1 MLTTWVLAAF
11 GEVALKGG
19 NRGFFE
25 RRLRESV
32 LASLGGLPVAELGFR
47 GRVVVRFAEPVQFAA
62 VAERLSCVF
71 GLSWFAPVIMAGR
84 TLPEVEASV
93 VANLDPGGAR
103 TFGVRCR
110 RSDKRFPHR
119 SEEVARVLGAAVGR
133 ATGMTVK
140 LDTPELL
147 IEVFVQNEGIY
158 VGTARCRGRG
168 GLPTGTSGR
177 VVALLSGGIDS
188 PVAAYQVMKRGVRV
202 GFVHFHSAPY
212 TGEGSLARV
221 RALAAELCR
230 YQGPGRLALV
240 PFAPFQ
246 REVAAACPARLR
258 VVIYRRMM
266 MRVAARVARRW
277 NAQGLVTGEALN
289 QVASQTLSNLGSVD
303 RVAHLPVLRPLV
315 GLDKEEI
322 VALAERI
329 GTYEMSLGPGGDAC
343 AHLLPDHPARDSTP
357 GECEQAEAALD
368 VEMWARRLQ
377 AAAEIEVVRP
387 RAWGHDWRATSRP
400 ESA

>member
-1 MLTTWVLAAF
+1 MLTSWVLAAF

-25 RRLRESV
+25 RRLRESI
-32 LASLGGLPVAELGFR
+32 LASLAGLPVAELGLR
-47 GRVVVRFAEPVQFAA
+47 GRVVVRFSEPVRFAA
-62 VAERLSCVF
+62 VAERLSCVL
-71 GLSWFAPVIMAGR
+71 GLSWFAPEMMAGR
-84 TLPEVEASV
+84 TLAEVEASLLASV
-93 VANLDPGGAR
+93 DPRGAR

-110 RSDKRFPHR
+110 RSDKRFPQR
-119 SEEVARVLGAAVGR
+119 SEEVARALGAAIQR
-133 ATGMTVK
+133 ATGMAVD
-140 LDTPELL
+140 LDAPELVV
-147 IEVFVQNEGIY
+147 EVFVQDDGVY
-158 VGTARCRGRG
+158 VGTSRCRGRG

-177 VVALLSGGIDS
+177 VAALLSGGIDS
-188 PVAAYQVMKRGVRV
+188 PVAAYQVMRRGVRV

-212 TGEGSLARV
+212 TGEGSILKV
-221 RALAAELCR
+221 RALAGELCR
-230 YQGPGRLALV
+230 YQGPSRLALV

-246 REVAAACPARLR
+246 REVASACPARLR
-258 VVIYRRMM
+258 VVLYRRMM

-289 QVASQTLSNLGSVD
+289 QVASQTLSNLGSID

-322 VALAERI
+322 VRLAEAV

-368 VEMWARRLQ
+368 VDGWARRLQ
-377 AAAEIEVVRP
+377 AAAEVEVVRP
-387 RAWGHDWRATSRP
+387 PAWQCDWRATSR
-400 ESA
+400 AGKA

>member
-1 MLTTWVLAAF
+1 MLTSWVLAAF

-32 LASLGGLPVAELGFR
+32 LASLAGLPVVELGLR
-47 GRVVVRFAEPVQFAA
+47 GRVVVRFSEPVRFAA
-62 VAERLSCVF
+62 VAERLSCVL
-71 GLSWFAPVIMAGR
+71 GLSWFAPVMMAGR
-84 TLPEVEASV
+84 TLAEVEASLL
-93 VANLDPGGAR
+93 ASIDPRGAR

-110 RSDKRFPHR
+110 RSDKRFPQR
-119 SEEVARVLGAAVGR
+119 SEEVARALGAAIQR
-133 ATGMTVK
+133 ATGMAVD
-140 LDTPELL
+140 LDAPELVV
-147 IEVFVQNEGIY
+147 EVFVQDDGVY
-158 VGTARCRGRG
+158 VGTSRCRGRG

-177 VVALLSGGIDS
+177 VAALLSGGIDS
-188 PVAAYQVMKRGVRV
+188 PVAAYQVMRRGVRV

-212 TGEGSLARV
+212 TGEGSILKV
-221 RALAAELCR
+221 RALAGELCR
-230 YQGPGRLALV
+230 YQGPSRLALV

-246 REVAAACPARLR
+246 REVASACPARLR
-258 VVIYRRMM
+258 VVLYRRMM

-289 QVASQTLSNLGSVD
+289 QVASQTLSNLGSID

-322 VALAERI
+322 VRLAEAV

-368 VEMWARRLQ
+368 VDGWARRLQ
-377 AAAEIEVVRP
+377 AAAEVEVVRP
-387 RAWGHDWRATSRP
+387 PAWQCDWRATSR
-400 ESA
+400 AGKA

>member
-1 MLTTWVLAAF
+1 MLTSWVLAAF

-25 RRLRESV
+25 RRLRESI
-32 LASLGGLPVAELGFR
+32 LASLAGLPVAELGLR
-47 GRVVVRFAEPVQFAA
+47 GRVVVRFSEPVRFAA
-62 VAERLSCVF
+62 VAERLSCVL
-71 GLSWFAPVIMAGR
+71 GLSWFAPVMMAGR
-84 TLPEVEASV
+84 TLAEVEASLLASV
-93 VANLDPGGAR
+93 DPRGAR

-110 RSDKRFPHR
+110 RSDKRFPQR
-119 SEEVARVLGAAVGR
+119 SEEVARALGAAIQR
-133 ATGMTVK
+133 ATGMAVD
-140 LDTPELL
+140 LDAPELVV
-147 IEVFVQNEGIY
+147 EVFVQDDGVY
-158 VGTARCRGRG
+158 VGTSRCRGRG

-177 VVALLSGGIDS
+177 VAALLSGGIDS
-188 PVAAYQVMKRGVRV
+188 PVAAYQVMRRGVRV

-212 TGEGSLARV
+212 TGEGSILKV
-221 RALAAELCR
+221 RALAGELCR
-230 YQGPGRLALV
+230 YQGPSRLALV

-246 REVAAACPARLR
+246 REVASACPARLR
-258 VVIYRRMM
+258 VVLYRRMM

-289 QVASQTLSNLGSVD
+289 QVASQTLSNLGSID

-322 VALAERI
+322 VRLAEAV

-368 VEMWARRLQ
+368 VDGWARRLQ
-377 AAAEIEVVRP
+377 AAAEVEVVRP
-387 RAWGHDWRATSRP
+387 PAWQCDWRATSR
-400 ESA
+400 AGKA